1 MHVIKVLICELC
13 LVVEEPATL
22 GSVPVTNSLGYARHF
37 LRHHYQNSQD
47 ETHPDFTWSPA
58 VCVDNW
64 LTTSQKKIQP
74 FFLKKRKTQMSHCP
88 CFVRGE
94 WEKAG
99 LWADNHMFTV
109 LEQRFEIL
117 FRWHSLWLEEVKGSS
132 QARNGARHTKPNHR
146 QPLPLIITAPT
157 SSCSVSH
164 STSRGLLS
172 GRLSSASP
180 WSQDR
185 DLSPSR
191 SCTVCLIFTQVCSVR
206 GLTQPYWYLPNP
218 ATLLMGR
225 RKAVT
230 VLIIV
235 WRASVCTGGSP
246 VEKLVYYY

>member
-1 MHVIKVLICELC
+1 
-13 LVVEEPATL
+13 
-22 GSVPVTNSLGYARHF
+22 
-37 LRHHYQNSQD
+37 
-47 ETHPDFTWSPA
+47 
-58 VCVDNW
+58 
-64 LTTSQKKIQP
+64 
-74 FFLKKRKTQMSHCP
+74 MSHCP

-146 QPLPLIITAPT
+146 QPLPLIITTPT

-191 SCTVCLIFTQVCSVR
+191 SCTVCLICTQVCSVR

-218 ATLLMGR
+218 ATLLMGGC
-225 RKAVT
+225 KAVT

-246 VEKLVYYY
+246 VVKISLFLLATGLARWDSPNFYTVVVYWSIFTLQIDKAQQLWSLQAIMITEGMLIMQSKPELWQRE